1 LQLEVPIT
9 PALELLIK
17 SRQIKTEAEVEA
29 EFNKQQKIIAMTG
42 GQPQKSKELKKG
54 KSELMDETAL

>member
-29 EFNKQQKIIAMTG
+29 EFNKQQKIIAR
-42 GQPQKSKELKKG
+42 S
-54 KSELMDETAL
+54 